1 MVSAVMLAWVPAGVG
16 AGLARPVRARL
27 RDCREA
33 SGAGLSLSAGWSRG
47 SQGRGLASLSCP
59 QLFRDDGK
67 LCILKEKFWLL
78 LGK

>member
-33 SGAGLSLSAGWSRG
+33 SGAGLSLSAGWGRG
-47 SQGRGLASLSCP
+47 SQGRGLASPSCP
-59 QLFRDDGK
+59 QEVWACYSGK
-67 LCILKEKFWLL
+67 MESFAF
-78 LGK
+78 